1 VTLTIAKFAHLLA
14 WVLLVLS
21 SIQKNR
27 WVSKTELD
35 ESIVL
40 KMRFWDK
47 VSGSMSGLM
56 LLSGLGML
64 LWWAKPT
71 GYYLD
76 SPWFAIKMAFFV
88 VGSSWIVFTK
98 IWMRRAL
105 REAQWPQSAPDMVKR
120 GLRFDLICLS
130 VMTLCGLSL
139 AHGSLI

>member
-27 WVSKTELD
+27 WVSKTALD

-105 REAQWPQSAPDMVKR
+105 REAQWPQSAPDMVK
-120 GLRFDLICLS
+120 
-130 VMTLCGLSL
+130 LCAGCRWPMG
-139 AHGSLI
+139 H